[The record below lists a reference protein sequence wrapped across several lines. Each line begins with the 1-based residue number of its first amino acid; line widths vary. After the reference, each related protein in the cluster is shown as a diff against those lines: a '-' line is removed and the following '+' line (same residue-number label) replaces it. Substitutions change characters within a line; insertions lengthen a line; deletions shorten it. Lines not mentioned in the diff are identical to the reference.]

1 MCVCVYVCVGGLGL
15 LGGGWEMGSGDGIGG
30 GQGFTKLAKSVKHD
44 ESYFT
49 FSDKFMG
56 RGKFKSC
63 SVMS

>member
-1 MCVCVYVCVGGLGL
+1 MCV
-15 LGGGWEMGSGDGIGG
+15 LGGWGYWEGGGRWGVEMVLVG